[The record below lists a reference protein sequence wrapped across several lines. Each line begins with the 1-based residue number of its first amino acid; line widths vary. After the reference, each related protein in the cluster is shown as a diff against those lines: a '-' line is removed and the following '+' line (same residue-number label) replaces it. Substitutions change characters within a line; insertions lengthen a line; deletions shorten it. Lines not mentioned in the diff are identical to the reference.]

1 MEASLIRRS
10 KGSLADKEQ
19 TVHGVAEPQLHAG
32 RKPSPQPVLPVWLLH
47 LTTGTV
53 DGLAGAGFVSTYF
66 AMGFANGDGGYWQG
80 PSPTPLTPTPMT
92 HFPGVGWAGWLGT
105 GSIQPILGVG
115 WVGRLWTG
123 SFRPNV
129 VLRSGKLQQIAPCGN
144 HSNDNPAGLY
154 IFRLVLGNN
163 DK

>member
-32 RKPSPQPVLPVWLLH
+32 RKPSPQPVLSVWLLH
-47 LTTGTV
+47 LTTGTA
-53 DGLAGAGFVSTYF
+53 DGLV
-66 AMGFANGDGGYWQG
+66 GDVFL
-80 PSPTPLTPTPMT
+80 PT
-92 HFPGVGWAGWLGT
+92 HFGPGWLGT

-123 SFRPNV
+123 SFRPDV
-129 VLRSGKLQQIAPCGN
+129 VLRSGKLQQIAPCGDY
-144 HSNDNPAGLY
+144 SNNNPIDLY
-154 IFRLVLGNN
+154 SLRLVLGNN

>member
-1 MEASLIRRS
+1 MAGPVPNPFNPDSNDSLS
-10 KGSLADKEQ
+10 G
-19 TVHGVAEPQLHAG
+19 
-32 RKPSPQPVLPVWLLH
+32 
-47 LTTGTV
+47 
-53 DGLAGAGFVSTYF
+53 
-66 AMGFANGDGGYWQG
+66 
-80 PSPTPLTPTPMT
+80 
-92 HFPGVGWAGWLGT
+92 GWLGT

-129 VLRSGKLQQIAPCGN
+129 VLRSGKLQHIAPCGN